1 MSDDTEFLRRRLDA
15 IQTELRVIRDTAD
28 IDRRNTRSF
37 YDNLAAEM
45 SRKLAAIDQKLELAA
60 ERFEERMDRI
70 DDAVQRVAAA
80 LERR

>member
-1 MSDDTEFLRRRLDA
+1 MSDDSEFLRRRLDA

-45 SRKLAAIDQKLELAA
+45 SRKLAAIDQKLEIAA
-60 ERFEERMDRI
+60 ERFEARMDAI
-70 DDAVQRVAAA
+70 EA
-80 LERR
+80 LISGRR

>member
-1 MSDDTEFLRRRLDA
+1 MS
-15 IQTELRVIRDTAD
+15 TELRVIRDTAD

-37 YDNLAAEM
+37 YDNLATEM

-70 DDAVQRVAAA
+70 ESVVVRLAAT

>member
-28 IDRRNTRSF
+28 IDRRNARSF

-45 SRKLAAIDQKLELAA
+45 SRKLAAIDHKLELAA
-60 ERFEERMDRI
+60 ERFEERMDR
-70 DDAVQRVAAA
+70 
-80 LERR
+80 LEEMVRLGSRP